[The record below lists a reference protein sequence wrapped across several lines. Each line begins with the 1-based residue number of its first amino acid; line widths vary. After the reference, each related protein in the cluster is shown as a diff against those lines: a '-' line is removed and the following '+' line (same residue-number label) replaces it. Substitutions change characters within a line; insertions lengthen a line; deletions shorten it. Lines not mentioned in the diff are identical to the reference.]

1 MEIEEIKDQRFQV
14 SSEGRGLCHPGMT
27 RTLAEEVE
35 RRKKNKPWNQPGG
48 KKLQRK
54 DSEAST
60 FSIYLFMLLHEKLNL
75 EEKHV

>member
-1 MEIEEIKDQRFQV
+1 MEIEETKEQRFPA
-14 SSEGRGLCHPGMT
+14 SSEGRGLFHPGMM
-27 RTLAEEVE
+27 RTLAEDME
-35 RRKKNKPWNQPGG
+35 RRKKNKPWIQPGG

-54 DSEAST
+54 DFEAST